1 MTYRITGLDPEPFS
15 SLYGLSDKALEARGA
30 RRMIADAKP
39 GFPDRVALRDA
50 EPGEAVILLNHEHQ
64 PAATPFRASHA
75 IFVIEGETT
84 RFDKIGELPPV
95 MATRTM
101 SLRAFDEAGMMTDGA
116 LASGPDLEPFI
127 ARLLDDPTTAY
138 IHAHYAARGC
148 YAARIDRA

>member
-15 SLYGLSDKALEARGA
+15 SLYGLFDKALEARGA

-39 GFPDRVALRDA
+39 GFLDRVALRDA

-84 RFDKIGELPPV
+84 RFDKIGELPPA

-101 SLRAFDEAGMMTDGA
+101 SLRAFD
-116 LASGPDLEPFI
+116 
-127 ARLLDDPTTAY
+127 
-138 IHAHYAARGC
+138 AA
-148 YAARIDRA
+148 A